1 MKTTLAYKVAGTLA
15 ACLAAAA
22 LSAAAQNTAAP
33 VNPDPTAP
41 VAAQGALAPATTPPQ
56 TPNPGTTQPQTTVEG
71 QQAAAAAGQQTA
83 AAGASDSAAKDF
95 VQKAY
100 LNNEFGI
107 AASQVALQ
115 QAQSP
120 SAKAAA
126 QQVLDDGMKTRT
138 AMITAIQGATSD
150 MHFKQ
155 DWTDDY
161 RQKLA
166 QLQSTAGAAFDSKY
180 LATQSQVTKES
191 QGLFTD
197 YAQTGTDAS
206 VKTFAANTLP
216 SLQADSAKLDAAVSA
231 TPEATSS
238 DTTTKS
244 TATKATKKSK
254 STRGTR

>member
-22 LSAAAQNTAAP
+22 LSAAAQDTAAP

-41 VAAQGALAPATTPPQ
+41 VAAQGAMAPATTPPQ
-56 TPNPGTTQPQTTVEG
+56 TQNPGTTTPQTTVTG
-71 QQAAAAAGQQTA
+71 QQAAT
-83 AAGASDSAAKDF
+83 AGASDTAAKDF

-115 QAQSP
+115 QASSP

-166 QLQSTAGAAFDSKY
+166 QLQSTAGAAFDTKY
-180 LATQSQVTKES
+180 LATQAQVTKES
-191 QGLFTD
+191 QGLFSD
-197 YAQTGTDAS
+197 YAQNGTDAS

-216 SLQADSAKLDAAVSA
+216 SLQADSAKLDAATAAAPSA
-231 TPEATSS
+231 TSTDTSAT
-238 DTTTKS
+238 TTTK
-244 TATKATKKSK
+244 TTKKSK